1 MPRPVVVLT
10 VEEKAAKYDQI
21 VEQKRLKNQKY
32 YETNPDIYRGHY
44 AANKEKLNKRGCE
57 LKREKTAARKAAKA
71 AASEAPCPG
80 TPEVA
85 DV

>member
-1 MPRPVVVLT
+1 MGRLVVILT
-10 VEEKAAKYDQI
+10 MEEKAEKYDEI

-32 YETNPDIYRGHY
+32 YETNTDIYRGHY

-71 AASEAPCPG
+71 AAAEAPCPG

-85 DV
+85 DL